1 MATAT
6 IEDVTGNGHATL
18 VTWVLTDAD
27 TSGDPAM
34 WVEYA
39 DRNIQMTGTFNGGT
53 VVIEGSNDGA
63 NWHPLSDPQGNAL
76 TFTSGKIEQILEVTK
91 YTRPRIT
98 SGTGLTVTVL
108 ALCRRSSRS

>member
-1 MATAT
+1 MTPT

-18 VTWVLTDAD
+18 VTWTLTDGDA
-27 TSGDPAM
+27 TGDPAM

-53 VVIEGSNDGA
+53 VTIEGSNDGT
-63 NWHPLSDPQGNAL
+63 NWSPLSDAQGNSL
-76 TFTSGKIEQILEVTK
+76 NFTSGKIEQILEVTK

-98 SGTGLTVTVL
+98 AGTGLTVSVL
-108 ALCRRSSRS
+108 ALCRRQSRG